1 MVIIK
6 HEALLC
12 YQLEFVIIIWAELQ
26 YPQILEIFT

>member
-12 YQLEFVIIIWAELQ
+12 YQLEFVIIWAELQ